1 MSNGDGTGNL
11 VGASPHVKKK
21 HTGRWSNVS
30 MEVTNEKNMK
40 DNEIRKQAKIRQDI
54 ENPRSPKLDAITRS
68 TSYDSI
74 MIVVSILYAIQV
86 AVVVIIEDRDQL
98 GNRDMIALA
107 VCQFLFIC
115 IYLFDLIFNL
125 FAKGP

>member
-1 MSNGDGTGNL
+1 
-11 VGASPHVKKK
+11 
-21 HTGRWSNVS
+21 

-40 DNEIRKQAKIRQDI
+40 DNEIKKQAKIRQDI

-74 MIVVSILYAIQV
+74 MIVVSVLYAIQV

-115 IYLFDLIFNL
+115 IYLFELVFNL